1 MLASTAGGASCLAAE
16 AGCVGNYNGIILT
29 DADLDP
35 AFTPSEWDM
44 LHNYQKNFGVRQAV
58 LSGWPGTYWDPEPP
72 LGYTWIMVWSIPPAE
87 PAMKANGACRRHSA
101 RKFLST

>member
-1 MLASTAGGASCLAAE
+1 M
-16 AGCVGNYNGIILT
+16 
-29 DADLDP
+29 P

-72 LGYTWIMVWSIPPAE
+72 FGVYLDYGLVYSSGGASYEGQWSVPA
-87 PAMKANGACRRHSA
+87 A
-101 RKFLST
+101 LSKEVFEYVNVTRSISDYRLCLCGQSSK

>member
-1 MLASTAGGASCLAAE
+1 M
-16 AGCVGNYNGIILT
+16 GNYNGIILT
-29 DADLDP
+29 DAPTLTP

-72 LGYTWIMVWSIPPAE
+72 FGVYLDYGLVFSSSGTSYEVSGRVPTA
-87 PAMKANGACRRHSA
+87 
-101 RKFLST
+101 LSQGSF